1 MPIASA
7 TTANIGT
14 PRTKAANMRWTSAA
28 IHTAARAPMT
38 GNSPYAW
45 LVSAAACSATM
56 RSGVIRS
63 PSAVVRGEE
72 GLALREIDRQR
83 APHLRQQLGPHHAPP
98 FAARPLFHPLHHH
111 AAHARRAPG
120 HPFPRRGAPAAHRAE
135 LGAIGHGPARGDP
148 PPTPGRPPGARRAA
162 GRATAP

>member
-1 MPIASA
+1 MAIAS
-7 TTANIGT
+7 GT
-14 PRTKAANMRWTSAA
+14 DGNMGRPRTKAGNMRWTSAA

-45 LVSAAACSATM
+45 LVSAAACSATV

-83 APHLRQQLGPHHAPP
+83 APDLPQGLGRH
-98 FAARPLFHPLHHH
+98 
-111 AAHARRAPG
+111 
-120 HPFPRRGAPAAHRAE
+120 
-135 LGAIGHGPARGDP
+135 P
-148 PPTPGRPPGARRAA
+148 PPPLAAAPLLPPL
-162 GRATAP
+162 P